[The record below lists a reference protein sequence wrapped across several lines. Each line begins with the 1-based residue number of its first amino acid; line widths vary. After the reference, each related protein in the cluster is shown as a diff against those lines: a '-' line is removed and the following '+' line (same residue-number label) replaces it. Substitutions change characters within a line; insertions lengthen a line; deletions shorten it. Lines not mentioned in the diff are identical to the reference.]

1 MGKMMNE
8 ELRLQRVAQYGSFL
22 YCPMRDVLCF
32 ARFTDEECAHDSC
45 ILDDPEYIEQK
56 KRIERNIEK
65 RNLEAREDREAQNMP
80 PRPKARSED
89 EEAWC
94 EIHAKE
100 AVARKMYKKNKPK
113 VADALMA
120 EAMFYRRQLNA
131 KRMERERRL

>member
-80 PRPKARSED
+80 PRPKVRSED
-89 EEAWC
+89 EEAWR

-131 KRMERERRL
+131 KRMEREGRL